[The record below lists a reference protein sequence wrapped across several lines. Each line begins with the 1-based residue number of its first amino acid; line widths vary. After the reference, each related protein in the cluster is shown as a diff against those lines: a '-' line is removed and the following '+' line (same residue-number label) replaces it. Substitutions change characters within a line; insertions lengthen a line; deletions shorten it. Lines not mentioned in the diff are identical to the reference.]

1 MPELKNDKK
10 KTQKKA
16 PTSCDLCQYYVYDD
30 ESDCYICEIN
40 LDEDE
45 MLKFLSSSN
54 DACPYFVLY
63 DEYKIVRKQN

>member
-1 MPELKNDKK
+1 MADKNKK
-10 KTQKKA
+10 QQV
-16 PTSCDLCQYYVYDD
+16 TSCDLCQYYVYDD

-45 MLKFLSSSN
+45 MVKFLSSSN